1 MGMIID
7 LSIGRVPFTRWIQK
21 KMARVVS
28 SVANINHKKNYT
40 TIIFA
45 VVIWKLKNDM
55 ETRYKFFTFKQK
67 NSSKTEEMN
76 KNIRQI
82 IKITR
87 YIISSN

>member
-7 LSIGRVPFTRWIQK
+7 LSIGRVPLTRWIQK
-21 KMARVVS
+21 NLARVVS

-55 ETRYKFFTFKQK
+55 ETRYKFFTFEQK
-67 NSSKTEEMN
+67 VRPKKWT
-76 KNIRQI
+76 
-82 IKITR
+82 KILGR
-87 YIISSN
+87 

>member
-45 VVIWKLKNDM
+45 VVI
-55 ETRYKFFTFKQK
+55 
-67 NSSKTEEMN
+67 
-76 KNIRQI
+76 
-82 IKITR
+82 
-87 YIISSN
+87 